1 MKRAV
6 KIVTTLTQDEL
17 FWLALGLEHL
27 QESQHYLRTN
37 AKDNQTRSQAWRN
50 QQKAAAVLRKIRQ
63 LQEAPGFD

>member
-6 KIVTTLTQDEL
+6 KIVTTLSKDEL

-27 QESQHYLRTN
+27 QESQHHLRTN

-50 QQKAAAVLRKIRQ
+50 LQKVAAVLRKVKQ
-63 LQEAPGFD
+63 LQDAPGFD